1 MNPAR
6 PLLFLTYKTVLNGLK
21 RAFTTPRRLITVI
34 FAVGYY
40 FFFFIRP
47 ALGPGGGMPM
57 RGFPGG
63 SGQLDFPPMQVI
75 DALSF
80 AIFCVM
86 SLFLML
92 GVMSANTTF
101 KPADVDVLFSTPI
114 SPKVVLTF
122 RILRDYLIT
131 LIVPL
136 LIAVFGLK
144 PARMGWEAVFRNM
157 PNPEYSGLVLRFMI
171 ISWLLMSLCWVMMSY
186 AVSMWLNRNDAASD
200 RRHKVFGW
208 SMTVFVVAV
217 SAYLAYR
224 FSLVQS
230 NADAMAIA
238 QTPGLRV
245 IFFTATFA
253 TQMTLAPFSDAGPLS
268 ALIGA
273 GGLIAVIAAGYV
285 LALRQVGWMYDQAAV
300 KAASVRN
307 AVELQRSGDMAG
319 LMAMRAREGKFK
331 GVRLKFISRLK
342 MCGWKALVW
351 KELVLQPRTT
361 FGLTVMFTLIAV
373 MMSLLGTLPDKR
385 NSVEPGYLFLMMQGV
400 VVFMIT
406 MALAQT
412 GFVEVLR
419 RVDLQKPLPFRSWV
433 TVAAEIGSKALVSV
447 GAAVV
452 GALVTLV
459 VKPDLWPFILASLL
473 GMPGF
478 GFLLS
483 ACVFLVTMLFPD
495 VDDPSQRGIRGIM
508 MMLSIAVC
516 SLFPGLAVIGLL
528 AIGTFPALAT
538 SAGALVAIA
547 IGLGL
552 AMASAQLY
560 ENFNPSE

>member
-6 PLLFLTYKTVLNGLK
+6 PLLFLTCKTVWNGLK

-40 FFFFIRP
+40 FFIFIRP
-47 ALGPGGGMPM
+47 ALGPSGGMPM
-57 RGFPGG
+57 RGLPQGTP
-63 SGQLDFPPMQVI
+63 QLDFPPMQVI

-92 GVMSANTTF
+92 GVMSANTAF

-122 RILRDYLIT
+122 RIVRDYLIT
-131 LIVPL
+131 LLVPL
-136 LIAVFGLK
+136 LLAVFGLR

-157 PNPEYSGLVLRFMI
+157 PNPEYSGMVLRFMI

-186 AVSMWLNRNDAASD
+186 AVSMWLNRNDAGSD
-200 RRHKVFGW
+200 RRRRIFGW
-208 SMTVFVVAV
+208 TMTVFVVGV
-217 SAYLAYR
+217 SAYIAYR
-224 FSLVQS
+224 FSLVHS
-230 NADAMAIA
+230 TADAMAVA
-238 QTPGLRV
+238 QTPALRV

-253 TQMTLAPFSDAGPLS
+253 TQMTLAPFTTSGPLS
-268 ALIGA
+268 AVVGA
-273 GGLIAVIAAGYV
+273 GGLIAVIGFAYW

-300 KAASVRN
+300 RAASVSN

-319 LMAMRAREGKFK
+319 LMALRAREGKFK
-331 GVRLKFISRLK
+331 GLRLQFISRLR
-342 MCGWKALVW
+342 MRSWRALIW

-361 FGLTVMFTLIAV
+361 LGLTVMFTLIGI
-373 MMSLLGTLPDKR
+373 MMSLIGTLPDKR
-385 NSVEPGYLFLMMQGV
+385 NSLEPGYLFLMMQGI

-419 RVDLQKPLPFRSWV
+419 RVDLQKPLPFKSWV
-433 TVAAEIGSKALVSV
+433 TVASEIGSKALVSV

-452 GALVTLV
+452 GALVTLG
-459 VKPDLWPFILASLL
+459 VKFALWPFILASLV

-483 ACVFLVTMLFPD
+483 ACVFMVTMLFPD

-508 MMLSIAVC
+508 IMLSIAVC
-516 SLFPGLAVIGLL
+516 SLFPALAMVGLL
-528 AIGTFPALAT
+528 AIDVVPVLAT
-538 SAGALVAIA
+538 GAAGLVASA

-552 AMASAQLY
+552 AMVSAQLY
-560 ENFNPSE
+560 DNFNPSE